1 MKDNMRSILKDIFDD
16 FDVFTDTRKP
26 LHPNH
31 GTPVDIIT
39 NPCCH
44 NDDQEPMTIIW
55 PDKERGP
62 WIAGGACLRWYQ
74 GQPVGENDIDVFCAS
89 AEQAKTIIDNIKSY
103 GRYSTKYESDNATT
117 LSYYD
122 KQNTK
127 YWTIQI
133 IKRRYFKTL
142 QEVIDNFDISV
153 CQIGTGG
160 QEWLLGKN
168 TARDIRERNLRMNVP
183 LQPDAAKRLAK
194 YWTYGYRPVDGLV
207 PAVQNNPVAKQM
219 FQSNEDYENAF

>member
-55 PDKERGP
+55 PDKEHGP

-117 LSYYD
+117 ISYYD

-168 TARDIRERNLRMNVP
+168 TARDIRERNLRMNLP

-194 YWTYGYRPVDGLV
+194 YWTYGYRPVDGLLST
-207 PAVQNNPVAKQM
+207 VQKNPVAKQM
-219 FQSNEDYENAF
+219 FQSNEDYENAS